1 MAEDGAGL
9 KAIAQSWE
17 GYAHREDK
25 QAEQEKL
32 GYQVSKTGLI
42 KLVVHEY
49 RRSTE
54 HSSRLPLPYRL
65 LSALLHGCC
74 TSPHQQSVRSTLV

>member
-1 MAEDGAGL
+1 MARVL

-42 KLVVHEY
+42 K
-49 RRSTE
+49 
-54 HSSRLPLPYRL
+54 RL
-65 LSALLHGCC
+65 A
-74 TSPHQQSVRSTLV
+74 